1 MKAINVAEQDPV
13 GDVAERERAKREEGG
28 KAKKDSVKLWKEH
41 LYKKER
47 EKTAQGWS

>member
-1 MKAINVAEQDPV
+1 MKVINVVEQDPV
-13 GDVAERERAKREEGG
+13 GDVAERESEEGG
-28 KAKKDSVKLWKEH
+28 KAKKDSAKLWKEH